1 MDEALVRIAGATTIV
16 NAANGLSVNDA
27 IAIVKLSSASGRGGN
42 RVAPRAKNTYLTL
55 LITNGEIGPCQS
67 PAGDVTRLHGNSS

>member
-27 IAIVKLSSASGRGGN
+27 IAIAKLSSAGAS
-42 RVAPRAKNTYLTL
+42 AEAET
-55 LITNGEIGPCQS
+55 
-67 PAGDVTRLHGNSS
+67 A